1 MSHTQVAGDASSRR
15 EPRVLHPSCPTAVY
29 PAAIADNLGRDAC
42 SVGHVRPNPGKLELL
57 SLDEWNENET
67 YDEEPPTY
75 LHYSIEWKVTLN
87 NKLLAKDTE
96 PDLVLAPRF
105 Y

>member
-1 MSHTQVAGDASSRR
+1 RDTCSLRQAR
-15 EPRVLHPSCPTAVY
+15 PHPA
-29 PAAIADNLGRDAC
+29 
-42 SVGHVRPNPGKLELL
+42 KLELL
-57 SLDEWNENET
+57 NLDEWDESET
-67 YDEEPPTY
+67 YDDNPPTC

-87 NKLLAKDTE
+87 NKLISKDTE

>member
-1 MSHTQVAGDASSRR
+1 
-15 EPRVLHPSCPTAVY
+15 VY
-29 PAAIADNLGRDAC
+29 PEAIVDNLGRDAC
-42 SVGHVRPNPGKLELL
+42 SAGHVRPHLGKLELL

-67 YDEEPPTY
+67 YDEEPPTC
-75 LHYSIEWKVTLN
+75 LHYSIEWKVMLN

-96 PDLVLAPRF
+96 SDLVLAPRF

>member
-1 MSHTQVAGDASSRR
+1 
-15 EPRVLHPSCPTAVY
+15 VY
-29 PAAIADNLGRDAC
+29 PEAVADNLGRDAC
-42 SVGHVRPNPGKLELL
+42 SVGHVPVRPRAGKFELL

-67 YDEEPPTY
+67 YDEEPPTC